1 MDTDHL
7 PPSLVFAVSL
17 LLFSYF
23 SLAQNSATSPASAFK
38 IAMPLQKARYLL
50 RWSKYACIIA
60 VALSGLVIVNGLG
73 AVGWWPL
80 SLFSLGLLLALG
92 AIDRLTAIVALRV
105 PALAGRLCLPLV
117 RVLSIHLDQGAN
129 TTGGTL
135 ARGESLDNNHLERL
149 SGREEPV
156 ITEAELVSLD
166 QRDREMLR
174 SILRLDVTTAREI
187 MVPRLDMMAVECSSS
202 LVQVAEQMAQGG
214 HSRIPV
220 YEESLDHIV
229 GIVHTREVLAA
240 LTSSEPE
247 RSLRDLLNPAFFI
260 PETKRLDELLEE
272 LQDKGVQ
279 MAIVVDEYGGT
290 EGLVT
295 LEDLL
300 EEIVGEIED
309 EFSRTRESQLVHLPD
324 GGVLVDAGVSTEDIE
339 DLFSTRIESPDVDT
353 VGGYVYQALGK
364 IPSAGDVVET
374 DHLRIEVVSILG
386 RRLRKLRINR
396 TEGQSSTRTN

>member
-7 PPSLVFAVSL
+7 PPSLVFAFSL
-17 LLFSYF
+17 LLYSYF

-38 IAMPLQKARYLL
+38 IAMPLQKAGYLL
-50 RWSKYACIIA
+50 RWSKNACIIA
-60 VALSGLVIVNGLG
+60 VALSGLVLVNGL
-73 AVGWWPL
+73 ATVGWWTL
-80 SLFSLGLLLALG
+80 SFLALGLLLALG
-92 AIDRLTAIVALRV
+92 AIDRSTAIAALRV
-105 PALAGRLCLPLV
+105 PALAGRICLPLV
-117 RVLSIHLDQGAN
+117 RVLSVSLGQGAN
-129 TTGGTL
+129 STGDAL
-135 ARGESLDNNHLERL
+135 ARGESLDNNHLEGL

-187 MVPRLDMMAVECSSS
+187 MVPRLDMMAMECNSS

-309 EFSRTRESQLVHLPD
+309 EFSRTRESQLVRLPD

-396 TEGQSSTRTN
+396 TDGHASTRTN